1 MSSEN
6 VRAAALASLLFATAC
21 DPAVQ
26 TPSPATRDASVT
38 TDAADPHA
46 AVDAPAPVAPT
57 CEMRIADRGLAAP
70 SARHSAYLDQLPEV
84 LVRAQIDPVL
94 FLRWPDAAPR
104 SADAAA
110 LRREL
115 DTAARPARALRDFL
129 AAHPSRALRR
139 EVLLGDGY
147 FFSDRPALA
156 HALSSQVQLT
166 TLFDA
171 PRIYRSRD
179 GVVDVLDHTAA
190 DAAEPGYLEADGT
203 LARLRLNDRVSE
215 SAEALADPLG
225 LDLEVVREETGALRT
240 IPTAIG
246 DDAAALDL
254 VFPDGTRRPSLAVVS
269 DGRTEIVC
277 VGGAPQT
284 LEATRAD
291 ASAFWARHHALVA
304 AAQALVDESP
314 RFDEPTDEPEGVQ
327 EDGQLRGAWLA
338 AYLAGESTFVYGTVE
353 YPVFDD
359 EGRPIPPEVCIDFV
373 FDAWQRGGGTWFR
386 GEHDAPGRTHGSVDL
401 AAAGPLPRRSLENL
415 LDYARG
421 EGAVLDRFDV
431 DGENLV
437 PLARGAAYA
446 HAIARS
452 ADAFREGDALVV
464 YGLRLQDMQNHHH
477 ALLVLRTD
485 PMTGVPM
492 VVADNQGRPALRT
505 LTSAMQAAPL
515 RSVAHRLR
523 LDLAALE
530 AARRIS
536 VARDDAEAP
545 SAALDAE

>member
-1 MSSEN
+1 MSFEKN
-6 VRAAALASLLFATAC
+6 VCAAALASLIFTTAC
-21 DPAVQ
+21 DPAAR
-26 TPSPATRDASVT
+26 TPMPIPAPRDAGVT
-38 TDAADPHA
+38 TDAAQARA
-46 AVDAPAPVAPT
+46 AEPPTPVAPT
-57 CEMRIADRGLAAP
+57 CEMRIAERHLAAP
-70 SARHSAYLDQLPEV
+70 SARHLAYVDSLPEV

-94 FLRWPDAAPR
+94 FLRWPDATPPSAPT
-104 SADAAA
+104 AA

-115 DTAARPARALRDFL
+115 DTAAHPTRALRDFL

-139 EVLLGDGY
+139 EVLLEGGY

-156 HALSSQVQLT
+156 SALSAQVQLT

-179 GVVDVLDHTAA
+179 GVVDVLDRTDRDA
-190 DAAEPGYLEADGT
+190 DEPGYLEADGS

-215 SAEALADPLG
+215 SADALADPLG

-254 VFPDGTRRPSLAVVS
+254 VFPDGTRRPSLAVLAN
-269 DGRTEIVC
+269 GRTEIAC
-277 VGGAPQT
+277 IGGAPET
-284 LEATRAD
+284 LDATRAD
-291 ASAFWARHHALVA
+291 ASAFWARHHALVR
-304 AAQALVDESP
+304 AAQALVDEAP
-314 RFDEPTDEPEGVQ
+314 RFDEPMDEPEGVQ

-338 AYLAGESTFVYGTVE
+338 AYLAGETTFVYGTVE
-353 YPVFDD
+353 YPVFD
-359 EGRPIPPEVCIDFV
+359 EQGRPIPPEVCIDFV
-373 FDAWQRGGGTWFR
+373 LDAWQRGGGTWFR
-386 GEHDAPGRTHGSVDL
+386 GEGEAPGRTHGSLDL
-401 AAAGPLPRRSLENL
+401 APAGPLPRRSLENL
-415 LDYARG
+415 LDYASG

-431 DGENLV
+431 ESENLV

-464 YGLRLQDMQNHHH
+464 YGLRLQDMRNHHH

-515 RSVAHRLR
+515 RSIAHRLR
-523 LDLAALE
+523 LDLVALE
-530 AARRIS
+530 EARANG
-536 VARDDAEAP
+536 VDGP
-545 SAALDAE
+545 G